1 MKKFLT
7 VLAAAAAVVL
17 ACAFVACK
25 NDDDG
30 GSSGGGGGSV
40 VSKWGYVKMWYTG
53 QSVPDENDY
62 EVKEGQEVFT
72 FYSNGK
78 VEVSYTSE
86 SGANIVYTG
95 TYEGDTTKPG
105 DKITLTVARGDDERY
120 CEGMVTDG
128 GNLIR
133 FSEYWEEVPDAVGT
147 QSAHQKYYFGK
158 M

>member
-7 VLAAAAAVVL
+7 VLAATAAVVL

-40 VSKWGYVKMWYTG
+40 VSKWGYVEMWMTG
-53 QSVPDENDY
+53 YSEPDENDY
-62 EVKEGQEVFT
+62 KINEDVGIVFT
-72 FYSNGK
+72 FYSKGK
-78 VEVSYTSE
+78 VDVKW
-86 SGANIVYTG
+86 GKDLYTG
-95 TYEGDTTKPG
+95 TYEGDTTEPG
-105 DKITLTVARGDDERY
+105 DKITLTVAKGDDERY
-120 CEGMVTDG
+120 CEGRVTDG

-133 FSEYWEEVPDAVGT
+133 FSEWWEEVPDAVGT

>member
-1 MKKFLT
+1 MKRFLT
-7 VLAAAAAVVL
+7 VLAAVAALVL
-17 ACAFVACK
+17 AGAFVSCK

-30 GSSGGGGGSV
+30 GSSGGGSV
-40 VSKWGYVKMWYTG
+40 VSKWGYVTMWYTG
-53 QSVPDENDY
+53 RPEPDENDY
-62 EVKEGQEVFT
+62 EVNEDLEVFT

-78 VEVSYTSE
+78 VEVSFKSQ
-86 SGANIVYTG
+86 SGANGLYTG
-95 TYEGDTTKPG
+95 KYTGDTTKPG
-105 DKITLTVARGDDERY
+105 DEITLTVAKDNDERY
-120 CEGMVTDG
+120 CEGTVTDG

>member
-40 VSKWGYVKMWYTG
+40 VSKWGYVTMWYTG
-53 QSVPDENDY
+53 RPEPDENDY
-62 EVKEGQEVFT
+62 KINEDQEVFT

-78 VEVSYTSE
+78 VEVSFKSQ

-95 TYEGDTTKPG
+95 KYTGDTTKPG
-105 DKITLTVARGDDERY
+105 DKITLTVAKDNDERY
-120 CEGMVTDG
+120 CEGTVTDG

-133 FSEYWEEVPDAVGT
+133 FSEYWSTPESKGT
-147 QSAHQKYYFGK
+147 QSAYQKYYFGK